1 MYSKREIVIIYATG
15 KRGPFPDTLTKS
27 LAGVPLLQRAI
38 NLALEITK
46 KSQVYIVSDTEE
58 IGLISERNGVVSVTK
73 NVLFDVFSSFA
84 NEDTIVSI
92 SPYCPLLTKREINN
106 ALKVYKNNKSDF
118 LVPIKRHASAAIR
131 SVEDKE
137 IVQYLA
143 GTLDKEVVL
152 TICSDFHIFSPRILE
167 NTISSLPS
175 ENRHYF
181 ELSSKSIEIRNP
193 EDWWV
198 CEKFLRR
205 KRIIFRVIG
214 SKTIGMGHIYR
225 ALTLAHEITDHEVLF
240 VCDEESEI
248 VVKKLTGMEYR
259 YEVFPKKGII
269 NEIIKLQPDLLINDI
284 LNTRKKD
291 VSTLRK
297 KNIKVLNF
305 EDFGTGATEANLT
318 INEMFDKPVLEGANI
333 LWGKRY
339 YFVRDEFNDAKPH
352 LFKSKIDSLLITF
365 GGTDQNDLTRK
376 ILFTVREYCQRKGIK
391 IFVVTGSGYVHYDK
405 LQKEAEKFDK
415 SFLEITHATG
425 VMSRIMERTPIAI
438 ASNGRTVYE
447 LAHMNIP
454 GIIVPVNEREK
465 THAFANKKNGFFP
478 LRGFN
483 KNTPN
488 EVLKTLAELVED
500 QSLRKKHFDR
510 TLKFNFKDN
519 KRNILNKIEELLH

>member
-1 MYSKREIVIIYATG
+1 MVSKRAIVIINAIG

-38 NLALEITK
+38 NLALEITIS
-46 KSQVYIVSDTEE
+46 SQVYVITDAEE
-58 IGLISERNGVVSVTK
+58 IDLMSERNGVVSLKTK
-73 NVLFDVFSSFA
+73 DLYDLFASFH
-84 NEDTIVSI
+84 NENTIVSV

-106 ALKVYKNNKSDF
+106 ALKMFKDTKSNF
-118 LVPIKRHASAAIR
+118 LLPVKRNTKTALSLL
-131 SVEDKE
+131 EDKE
-137 IVQYLA
+137 IIQYLTSKA
-143 GTLDKEVVL
+143 DQETLL
-152 TICSDFHIFSPRILE
+152 TICPDFHIFSPQILE
-167 NTISSLPS
+167 NTFSSLPS
-175 ENRHYF
+175 QNRNYF

-205 KRIIFRVIG
+205 KRIVFRVIG

-240 VCDEESEI
+240 VCDEESEM

-269 NEIIKLQPDLLINDI
+269 DEIIKLKPDLLINDI
-284 LNTRKKD
+284 LDTHKKD
-291 VSTLRK
+291 VSILRK

-318 INEMFDKPVLEGANI
+318 INEMFDKPVLKGANI

-352 LFKSKIDSLLITF
+352 SFNSKIESLLITF

-376 ILFTVREYCQRKGIK
+376 ILFAVKDYCQTKGIK
-391 IFVVTGSGYVHYDK
+391 IFVVTGSGYVHYET
-405 LQKEAEKFDK
+405 LQSEAEKFDK
-415 SFLEITHATG
+415 SFLEVTHATG
-425 VMSRIMERTPIAI
+425 VMSRIMEKTPIAI

-465 THAFANKKNGFFP
+465 THAFANKKNGFSP
-478 LRGFN
+478 LNGFN
-483 KNTPN
+483 KNTPS
-488 EVLKTLAELVED
+488 EVLTTLIHLVED
-500 QSLRKKHFDR
+500 VALRKKYFNR
-510 TLKFNFKDN
+510 TLKFNFKNN
-519 KRNILNKIEELLH
+519 KQNILNKIEDLLH